1 MDCKQTKM
9 NLYLSGPLSAKT
21 DKLLKENIEVF
32 ARKAYELREL
42 GHTVFNP
49 TENEPPNKSWE
60 WYMARDVDVLYKG
73 IHKQLLW
80 FKFRRKF
87 NAIYMMKGWEDSLGA
102 RFEKQVAILLKLKII
117 YEICHE

>member
-1 MDCKQTKM
+1 M
-9 NLYLSGPLSAKT
+9 NLYLSGPLSEKT
-21 DKLLKENIEVF
+21 NKLLKENIEVF
-32 ARKAYELREL
+32 VRKAHELREL
-42 GHTVFNP
+42 GHTVFSP
-49 TENEPPNKSWE
+49 PENEPLNKTWE
-60 WYMARDVDVLYKG
+60 WYMVRDVDVLYKG
-73 IHKQLLW
+73 ISKQLLW